1 MATFAQFSTL
11 HLRTL
16 PSSRQH
22 GQMPCRLTSRRPTTR
37 SLSTSR
43 LTLATVRTALTG
55 RATLPLPQPLIR
67 RWQRGLVLASRTICV
82 SWASP
87 CSLAPRPMSLPTLAG
102 RASRG
107 PLART
112 RRSRVIP
119 ARHSSTACSQ
129 RPTRMAMTWA
139 GARTPLP
146 PWSSTGLPR
155 LPARVDERV
164 TRTAES
170 SPFIPAR
177 TSKPA

>member
-1 MATFAQFSTL
+1 MATFAQFSML
-11 HLRTL
+11 HPRTL
-16 PSSRQH
+16 PLSRQH
-22 GQMPCRLTSRRPTTR
+22 GQTPCRHMSRRPTTR
-37 SLSTSR
+37 FQSTSR
-43 LTLATVRTALTG
+43 LTPATVRTALTG
-55 RATLPLPQPLIR
+55 RVTLLLPQPLIR

-129 RPTRMAMTWA
+129 RPTRMATTWA
-139 GARTPLP
+139 GVRTPLP

-155 LPARVDERV
+155 PPVKVDERV

-170 SPFIPAR
+170 SPSTRAR